1 MHTYYADNSIMQ
13 IPENILVL
21 IKKYQNGQAS
31 PEELRILN
39 EWYHSFDDTEVK
51 LETDSADLEHQIKEA
66 LQMRLQETLQQTAVI
81 LPVTR
86 KRKWRITAAAAALLL
101 IILSAVFWFINTPE
115 ATKQPVA
122 KISPAVKNI
131 PVNDIAPGG
140 NKAVLTLADGSAV
153 ILDSTSN
160 GTISKQGNMVVQKL
174 DNGLL
179 AYSANGRQLTEDDAL
194 FFNTVSTPRGGQYQI
209 TLADGTKVWLNAA
222 SSLRFPVRFT
232 GTERKVEVTGE
243 VYFEVAKNTSMPFK
257 VKVKNSEVEVMGT
270 HFNINAYDNEDLIR
284 TTLLEGAVKVSV
296 PGTASKILSPGQ
308 QSGVSDG
315 GSINIVDK
323 ADTDAAVAWMKGHFQ
338 FNSSDLK
345 TIFRQ
350 IERWYDVEVEFRSKA
365 NLHFSGQL
373 TRNQYVSKVLEQL
386 ALTGEVHFRIE
397 GKKIIVTK

>member
-1 MHTYYADNSIMQ
+1 MQ

-39 EWYHSFDDTEVK
+39 EWYHSFDDAEVK
-51 LETDSADLEHQIKEA
+51 LETDSTDMERQINESI
-66 LQMRLQETLQQTAVI
+66 QMRLQETLQQDAVAV
-81 LPVTR
+81 PGTR
-86 KRKWRITAAAAALLL
+86 KRKWRITAAAALVL
-101 IILSAVFWFINTPE
+101 ILLSAVTWFIYTPKITE
-115 ATKQPVA
+115 QPVA
-122 KISPAVKNI
+122 VTPAVKNI

-160 GTISKQGNMVVQKL
+160 GMISKQGNMVVQKL

-179 AYSANGRQLTEDDAL
+179 AYTVNGRQLTENDAL
-194 FFNTVSTPRGGQYQI
+194 FYNTVSTPRGGQYQI

-270 HFNINAYDNEDLIR
+270 HFNVNAYDNEDLIR

-296 PGTASKILSPGQ
+296 PGTASKVLSPGQ
-308 QSGVSDG
+308 QSGVSNG
-315 GSINIVDK
+315 GAISIVDR
-323 ADTDAAVAWMKGHFQ
+323 ADTEAAIAWMKGHFQ

-350 IERWYDVEVEFRSKA
+350 IERWYDVEVEFRGNA

-386 ALTGEVHFRIE
+386 ALTGEVHFKIE